1 MKYLSIAL
9 LSLAAAA
16 LAPSVAFAQSKG
28 PKPLPSGEAPALAPG
43 VAIPAVTTVTPP
55 SAERAS
61 NDPYESP
68 NSVYH
73 FIGARYRGTV
83 IPQFMLN
90 LAVSEGTTVY
100 SNSIGIEYERRSG
113 NFSIIPA
120 LSYTEY
126 SMDSTLFLE
135 KGKPEATVGN
145 WSLINSSMK
154 AIYGSVDFLWSK
166 KLSKTLD
173 FEYGFGVGLGA
184 FFDNLSINWVYR
196 DPNGKYGSANGQK
209 FSACTSINDGAG
221 CTARDHSNS
230 KELKVNGYQEPSWF
244 NGGSKPNFFPTIT
257 IPNVGLRFKPSRAFA
272 ARAQVGFSVTG
283 FWFGLSGSYGF
294 PGKAVTRAP
303 KNDNAVEVEETV
315 E

>member
-9 LSLAAAA
+9 IVTI
-16 LAPSVAFAQSKG
+16 APSLAFAQAK
-28 PKPLPSGEAPALAPG
+28 ETQAPASTDAPK
-43 VAIPAVTTVTPP
+43 ATAPAAATVTPP

-73 FIGARYRGTV
+73 FVGARYRGTV
-83 IPQFMLN
+83 VPQFMLN

-100 SNSIGIEYERRSG
+100 SNSIGVEYERRSG

-135 KGKPEATVGN
+135 KGKPDTVVGN

-184 FFDNLSINWVYR
+184 FFDNLSINWVYEN
-196 DPNGKYGSANGQK
+196 PNGAYAGSNGRKYSP
-209 FSACTSINDGAG
+209 CVTINDGGGANGG
-221 CTARDHSNS
+221 CTAQNHSNS
-230 KELKVNGYQEPSWF
+230 KEIKINGYQERSWF

-272 ARAQVGFSVTG
+272 ARAQVGFSLTG